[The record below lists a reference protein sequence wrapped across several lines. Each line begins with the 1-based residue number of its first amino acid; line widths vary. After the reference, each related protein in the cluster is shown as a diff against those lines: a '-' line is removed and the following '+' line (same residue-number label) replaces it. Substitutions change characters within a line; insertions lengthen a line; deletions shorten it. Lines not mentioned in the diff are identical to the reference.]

1 VTYEDHFNGTG
12 KQTVTAPMVFL
23 AGGVLGSTEIL
34 LRSAKKGFLP
44 LNSDVLGSKFSTNG
58 DFGAFCYKTQKPV
71 YSTRGPINTC
81 HVQLN
86 FNGKFIKIEDCAV
99 PSMFA
104 EFVAKGLEVLD
115 NLGGIQLA
123 RTIRTV
129 SSMRSDRSSTAANQR
144 GVQMC
149 SIASLSSMGR

>member
-1 VTYEDHFNGTG
+1 
-12 KQTVTAPMVFL
+12 
-23 AGGVLGSTEIL
+23 
-34 LRSAKKGFLP
+34 

-86 FNGKFIKIEDCAV
+86 FNGRFIKIEDCAV

-115 NLGGIQLA
+115 NLGGSGSFFNFIQ
-123 RTIRTV
+123 
-129 SSMRSDRSSTAANQR
+129 
-144 GVQMC
+144 
-149 SIASLSSMGR
+149 SLWTSNLTQFLFETPDTKDPSKFATEAQLMQNIFFFNVMSQDDATGKLEL